1 MRIVLIENK
10 RIGYDRPELPANPSG
25 SNLESGDDEQSARDR
40 G

>member
-1 MRIVLIENK
+1 VLIGNK
-10 RIGYDRPELPANPSG
+10 GTGYHRPELPANPSG